1 MFWLL
6 LSGQWCVLDGEYG
19 WRVCKRKAFTV
30 FEFVAGMTAASLK
43 CKLLLRHVERYYCNW
58 WDKTENQLHQLQP
71 GQLIHLFAFAY
82 QLDIQLDLHSVGQYL
97 LIGLIW
103 LLFILDF
110 EWGGSFLMHH
120 PVKEIL
126 IGWHIENGY
135 MWPYVLIIYFLS
147 PTITGLI
154 FIR

>member
-1 MFWLL
+1 M
-6 LSGQWCVLDGEYG
+6 
-19 WRVCKRKAFTV
+19 
-30 FEFVAGMTAASLK
+30 
-43 CKLLLRHVERYYCNW
+43 
-58 WDKTENQLHQLQP
+58 
-71 GQLIHLFAFAY
+71 
-82 QLDIQLDLHSVGQYL
+82 